1 MRVFSGGASDNDG
14 HMNIHI
20 LGGGHLVMRD
30 PEAVGE
36 AGEHTGARVCVC
48 ACVCV
53 CVWCVCMCLY
63 IHATLYALSTIL

>member
-1 MRVFSGGASDNDG
+1 MRVFSGGASDHDG

-48 ACVCV
+48 ACV
-53 CVWCVCMCLY
+53 WCVCMCLY
-63 IHATLYALSTIL
+63 IHATLCAKYYTVV